1 MAVTRRLGQQLT
13 STLGAGKAL
22 TIAFA
27 ASSPP
32 TNSFENL
39 ATYSSQGPT
48 VDFRVKP
55 DIVAPGTVTS
65 ARVGAGSANDCGLTT
80 MAVRAAPDVL
90 GPRLCSSLAALQQGL
105 QRAEGR
111 GTRLE
116 RALRAMAAEDSCDS
130 NSCSKLGTAPPP
142 RPTPPQQG
150 TSMATP
156 VTAGSALLV
165 RQYFTDGFYPS
176 GGRCGGLLWPL
187 SSTSCVL
194 LHGSRVVVCCYDACQ
209 CRRSSRWRV
218 GCCAALPVPRCC
230 NPRPCIPLARPPC
243 HRRRQ
248 PSGRLHPLGRAAQGG
263 AAGRGGQHCRV

>member
-80 MAVRAAPDVL
+80 MA
-90 GPRLCSSLAALQQGL
+90 
-105 QRAEGR
+105 
-111 GTRLE
+111 
-116 RALRAMAAEDSCDS
+116 
-130 NSCSKLGTAPPP
+130 
-142 RPTPPQQG
+142 G